1 MRIGIL
7 GGTFDPIHYGHLF
20 IAEEARA
27 RFRLNN
33 VVFIP
38 NGQPPHKNGAEITP
52 ARHRFAMT
60 QTGIA
65 GNPHFLCSP
74 IEVQRAGVS
83 YTVDTLA
90 ALREMYPEA
99 ELFYITGVD
108 AVAEILTWKRHA
120 DVIRMATFLAATR
133 PGFDLKTLKEKLPQ
147 EYLAR
152 VLLIGSTYLGIS
164 STDIRD
170 RVRQNLPARYL
181 TPDSVLKYIYKNQL
195 YSAGGPEAAA
205 LAEEKPENNA

>member
-1 MRIGIL
+1 MRLGII

-27 RFRLNN
+27 RFQLNH
-33 VVFIP
+33 VAFIP
-38 NGQPPHKNGAEITP
+38 NGQPPHKKDLNVTP
-52 ARHRFAMT
+52 ARHRYAMT
-60 QTGIA
+60 QTAIA
-65 GNPHFLCSP
+65 GNPNFICSP
-74 IEVQRAGVS
+74 IEMQRPGLS

-90 ALREMYPEA
+90 ALKEMYPDA

-108 AVAEILTWKRHA
+108 AIAEILSWKRHE

-133 PGFDLKTLKEKLPQ
+133 PGFDLRSLKEKLPQ
-147 EYLAR
+147 DYLSR

-181 TPDSVLKYIYKNQL
+181 TPDSVLKYIYQNQL
-195 YSAGGPEAAA
+195 YVAGG
-205 LAEEKPENNA
+205 AETVSPADAKPGKDA